1 MFTPKY
7 KLYIDGKWVNS
18 NSGKTFP
25 SLNPAKPKQILGKFQ
40 KGNEV
45 DVEKAVEAAEKAFDS
60 WSNTPAPKRGLII
73 LKAAELLKKN
83 KEKLAKL
90 MTREMGKVIA
100 EARGDVQEAIDMAEY
115 MAGEGRRLFGHTTPS
130 ELKDKFC
137 MTMRMPV
144 GVYGLITPWNFPL
157 AIPAWKIFPAL
168 ICGNTVVF
176 KPSSDTPLCATKMVE
191 ILEKAGLP
199 KGVVNLVTG
208 PGGSVGMSIVRH
220 GKIRGISFTG
230 SKTTGEMIVKEAGLK
245 KVGLELGGKN
255 AIIVMDDANLNLALD
270 GVIWGGYGTTGQRCT
285 AASRVIVHEKI
296 KEKFEIKLVHRI
308 KRLRLGN
315 GLNPKTD
322 VGPLVNKAAQEKSMN
337 YIGIGLREGARIL
350 IGGKIPKMKGFF
362 FEPTL
367 FTNCTIDM
375 RVAQE
380 EIFGPIVSVI
390 PVKDFDEAI
399 DVMNSVEYGLSSAIY
414 TEDIR
419 KAFLAI
425 QHIEAGLTYVNSSTI
440 GSEVHLPFG
449 GVKHTG
455 NGTREGGIEGINEF
469 SETKTVYVDYSGKLQ
484 KAQIDIE

>member
-1 MFTPKY
+1 MLGPKY
-7 KLYIDGKWVNS
+7 KLYIDGKWVYS
-18 NSGKTFP
+18 DSGESFP
-25 SLNPAKPKQILGKFQ
+25 SLNPANPKQSLGQFQ
-40 KGNEV
+40 KGNEK
-45 DVEKAVEAAEKAFDS
+45 DVEKAVEAAEKAYDS
-60 WSNTPAPKRGLII
+60 WSETPAPKRGLI
-73 LKAAELLKKN
+73 LLRAAELLRKN
-83 KEKLAKL
+83 KESLAKL
-90 MTREMGKVIA
+90 LTREMGKVIA

-130 ELKDKFC
+130 ELRDKFC
-137 MTMRMPV
+137 MTIRRPV
-144 GVYGLITPWNFPL
+144 GVYGLITPWNFPI
-157 AIPAWKIFPAL
+157 AIPGWKIFPAL
-168 ICGNTVVF
+168 ICGNTIVF
-176 KPSSDTPLCATKMVE
+176 KPSSDTPLCATKLVE
-191 ILEKAGLP
+191 ILEQAGLP
-199 KGVVNLVTG
+199 KGVLNLVTG
-208 PGGSVGMSIVRH
+208 PGESVGMSIIRH
-220 GKIRGISFTG
+220 KRIRGISFTG
-230 SKTTGEMIVKEAGLK
+230 NKTTGETIIKEAGLK

-255 AIIVMDDANLNLALD
+255 GIIVMDDANLNLALD

-296 KEKFEIKLVHRI
+296 KEKFEEMLVQRI
-308 KRLRLGN
+308 GKLRLGD

-322 VGPLVNKAAQEKSMN
+322 VGPLINKAAQEKSMN
-337 YIGIGLREGARIL
+337 YVEIGLREGAKIL

-367 FTNCTIDM
+367 FTNCTVNM
-375 RVAQE
+375 RIAQE
-380 EIFGPIVSVI
+380 EIFGPVVSLI
-390 PVKDFDEAI
+390 SVKDFDEAI
-399 DVMNSVEYGLSSAIY
+399 DVINSVEYGLSSSIY

-455 NGTREGGIEGINEF
+455 NTREAGIEGINEF

>member
-1 MFTPKY
+1 MFGSKY

-18 NSGKTFP
+18 NSGQTFP
-25 SLNPAKPKQILGKFQ
+25 SLNPAKPKQVLGRFQ
-40 KGNEV
+40 KGNEK

-60 WSNTPAPKRGLII
+60 WSNIPAPKRGLIL
-73 LKAAELLKKN
+73 LKVAKLLKKN
-83 KEKLAKL
+83 KELLAKL
-90 MTREMGKVIA
+90 VTKEMGKVIT

-115 MAGEGRRLFGHTTPS
+115 IAGEGRRLFGHTTPS
-130 ELKDKFC
+130 ELRDKFC
-137 MTMRMPV
+137 MTIRRPV

-176 KPSSDTPLCATKMVE
+176 KPSSDTPFCATKMVE

-220 GKIRGISFTG
+220 EKVRGISFTG
-230 SKTTGEMIVKEAGLK
+230 SKATGETIVKEAGLK
-245 KVGLELGGKN
+245 KVGLEMGGKN
-255 AIIVMDDANLNLALD
+255 GIIVMDNANLNLALD

-296 KEKFEIKLVHRI
+296 KEKFEAMLVQRI
-308 KRLRLGN
+308 SKLRLGD
-315 GLNPKTD
+315 GLKSTTD
-322 VGPLVNKAAQEKSMN
+322 VGPLVNKKAQEKSMN
-337 YIGIGLREGARIL
+337 YTEIGLRDGAKIL
-350 IGGKIPKMKGFF
+350 IGGRIPKMKGFF

-375 RVAQE
+375 RIAQE
-380 EIFGPIVSVI
+380 EIFGPIVSLI
-390 PVKDFDEAI
+390 PVKDFDQAI
-399 DVMNSVEYGLSSAIY
+399 DAMNSIEYGLSSSIY

-455 NGTREGGIEGINEF
+455 HAREAGIEGIDEF